1 MTAGGDIAFNVARL
15 TQDVAGRGPPWSCS
29 AWDGAF
35 WSLIGGPGGR
45 KYYSPQR
52 EWRARTSDLKGAD
65 LLPRPIPLVYYLHPP
80 CAEDILAAALYMS
93 LRSYVCPRSDLA
105 EGSLLAMVTCD
116 GPTNEDY

>member
-1 MTAGGDIAFNVARL
+1 MARL

-52 EWRARTSDLKGAD
+52 EWRARISNLKGTD
-65 LLPRPIPLVYYLHPP
+65 LLPRPISLVPGHYLHSP
-80 CAEDILAAALYMS
+80 CAEDIFKAALYMS

-105 EGSLLAMVTCD
+105 EGHVLAMVTYD
-116 GPTNEDY
+116 GPTDEDY